1 MKIKE
6 LISKGMEELT
16 IDIYSTTASQFIWGE
31 IDAPEVLKAR
41 MKNDSE
47 RQSSYGTNDNDNN

>member
-1 MKIKE
+1 MKVKE

-16 IDIYSTTASQFIWGE
+16 IDIYSTTTSQFIWGE

-41 MKNDSE
+41 MNNDSE
-47 RQSSYGTNDNDNN
+47 NQSSYDTNINKNN